1 MDYKAVF
8 KKEYKKEEVMELRQW
23 FTDHMQQLPAS
34 LEYHRAIH
42 IPDFPKTVSFFLDIA
57 EAHWQKP
64 GFSAQIYQ
72 LFRMR
77 EMLVENNLLRTT
89 PTEQF

>member
-8 KKEYKKEEVMELRQW
+8 KKEYEKEEVMALRQW
-23 FTDHMQQLPAS
+23 FIDNKDALPPS
-34 LEYHRAIH
+34 LEYHKAIH
-42 IPDFPKTVSFFLDIA
+42 IPDLPKTVSYFLDIA
-57 EAHWQKP
+57 EAHWNKP

-77 EMLVENNLLRTT
+77 EMIVEGNLLKI
-89 PTEQF
+89 